1 MAGGWPSVKSMP
13 LGERAPLTLQ
23 KNLVARLSLESGHH
37 FLIRKE
43 KVYIYIFDI
52 YFQIAAF
59 LKTGIYIYPYENHQ
73 YISRSTSTYRAR
85 ALFNRKI
92 QTDFL
97 HIYLLYTYRD
107 LRAKKHRDKNS
118 LFALEKPADWST
130 IFFTGEKRCIDALIG
145 YIMIFTSE

>member
-1 MAGGWPSVKSMP
+1 MP
-13 LGERAPLTLQ
+13 LGERAPSTLQ

-73 YISRSTSTYRAR
+73 YISRSTSTYR
-85 ALFNRKI
+85 
-92 QTDFL
+92 TDFL
-97 HIYLLYTYRD
+97 HIYL
-107 LRAKKHRDKNS
+107 
-118 LFALEKPADWST
+118 
-130 IFFTGEKRCIDALIG
+130 
-145 YIMIFTSE
+145 